1 MLISALEHSSSVGK
15 PGPAAVDGVSAGA
28 ATAGCGGRTL
38 AIGWGTAKGGEVAC
52 RPLGRGSTSPGKTK
66 PVVLVR
72 AAGRD
77 SECWLSACCSRS
89 SL

>member
-15 PGPAAVDGVSAGA
+15 PGPAAAVDGVSAGA

-38 AIGWGTAKGGEVAC
+38 AIGWGTANGGEVAC
-52 RPLGRGSTSPGKTK
+52 KPLGRGSTSPGRTK
-66 PVVLVR
+66 PVVLLK

-77 SECWLSACCSRS
+77 
-89 SL
+89 